1 MLQGRSGSLGQAFD
15 YRLSLV
21 VPSENLVGSVQ
32 IARIRAPPG
41 CQGCRWAISEGDI
54 RSSFEPAGPRVVKG
68 WGTHTRWRSRPARSL
83 SRRTGLLVG
92 QQEISGGWRV
102 IAGAEAFCPVRS
114 YISLR
119 HCAGER
125 STRPPCPCV
134 TPCPTT
140 LGRSSPALR
149 IVQSMRANH
158 PAAIVGTASGRPF
171 HMYIVLAPPL
181 TRRHRRQWPQ

>member
-1 MLQGRSGSLGQAFD
+1 MQGRSGSLGQAFD

-32 IARIRAPPG
+32 IARIRAPP
-41 CQGCRWAISEGDI
+41 
-54 RSSFEPAGPRVVKG
+54 VVKG
-68 WGTHTRWRSRPARSL
+68 AAGRSRRVTYGRVSNLRAPGSSRAGERTRAGVVDQHGRCHGARGFSSGSKRSPA
-83 SRRTGLLVG
+83 
-92 QQEISGGWRV
+92 
-102 IAGAEAFCPVRS
+102 AGASSPAPKRS
-114 YISLR
+114 APYAATS

-149 IVQSMRANH
+149 VVQSMRANH